1 MKKLFYGIMT
11 LAILGV
17 SLVSCSDDDD
27 EGYILRQGVGD
38 IMPNDGGR
46 TIRILLDDADTVL
59 ITNSEKFDFQPETRV
74 SFAGEIISE
83 RKSGTQT
90 FYEFRAVVMDS
101 VLTKKPLLQTE
112 LDADQVLADSVG
124 TDNIHLLTAEVA
136 AKYLNV
142 NYTLWHGGT
151 GQKHFIN
158 LVIDDLPKVNPLI
171 VNEEGVLVLESE
183 LRHNAFG
190 DSPRYESYG
199 FVSFK
204 IQDYLSIPGLKK
216 IVFNI
221 KYGSGRKTVEYKLP
235 ETIENS
241 DKTLLKSKAFST
253 RFFSESF

>member
-1 MKKLFYGIMT
+1 MKKLFYGIMA
-11 LAILGV
+11 LAILGG

-27 EGYILRQGVGD
+27 EGYLLRQGVGD
-38 IMPNDGGR
+38 ILPADGGR
-46 TIRILLDDADTVL
+46 VMKILLDDADTVL
-59 ITNSEKFDFQPETRV
+59 ITNSERFDFKPEARV
-74 SFAGEIISE
+74 SFAGEIITE
-83 RKSGTQT
+83 RKSGAHT

-101 VLTKKPLLQTE
+101 VLTKKPLLQTD
-112 LDADQVLADSVG
+112 LDANEALADSVG
-124 TDNIHLLTAEVA
+124 NDKIHMITADIA

-158 LVIDDLPKVNPLI
+158 LVIDDLPKVNPLM
-171 VNEEGVLVLESE
+171 VDEAGVLVLDSE
-183 LRHNAFG
+183 LCHNGFG

-204 IQDYLSIPGLKK
+204 IDDYLAIEGLKK

-221 KYGSGRKTVEYKLP
+221 KYGSGLKKVEYELP
-235 ETIENS
+235 KATETP
-241 DKTLLKSKAFST
+241 DKSFLKSKTFGT